1 MKGYITVQDAAKK
14 WNITIRRVQA
24 LCAEGRVEGAT
35 KHASVWAIPENVE
48 KPSDARITSEK
59 TKNNKN
65 FRK

>member
-24 LCAEGRVEGAT
+24 LCAEGRIKGAT

-48 KPSDARITSEK
+48 KPSDARIISGKYKKE
-59 TKNNKN
+59 
-65 FRK
+65 

>member
-14 WNITIRRVQA
+14 WNITVR
-24 LCAEGRVEGAT
+24 RVEGAT